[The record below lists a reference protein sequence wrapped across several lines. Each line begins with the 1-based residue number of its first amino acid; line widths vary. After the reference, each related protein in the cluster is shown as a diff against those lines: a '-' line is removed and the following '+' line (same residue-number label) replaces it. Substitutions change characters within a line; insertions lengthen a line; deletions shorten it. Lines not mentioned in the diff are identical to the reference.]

1 MSQSTFSSP
10 SSSPKSKTVVD
21 FHKMSPP
28 SDTTSKPS
36 AASFDDGPV
45 DSGCVKRPKS
55 EKEKAPERPATPLPA
70 PQGWEDGDEAELDF
84 DFAAVP
90 GADDWQFEETAERCA
105 VWSAVEGAGAGVT
118 VQFQKWDW

>member
-21 FHKMSPP
+21 FHRMSSP

-36 AASFDDGPV
+36 PTASNNVPV
-45 DSGCVKRPKS
+45 DSGCIKRSKS
-55 EKEKAPERPATPLPA
+55 EKEKAPERSATPLPA
-70 PQGWEDGDEAELDF
+70 PQGWEDEAELDF
-84 DFAAVP
+84 DFTAVP